1 MGSGLSWG
9 IRSRL
14 ADQDSRDIAPLMQ
27 HLQPVQ
33 TANLFITRA
42 LCLEPRI
49 QSGSGERKGDS
60 GGAHRNDQTSASSLN
75 NLLIAH
81 TDLRNKMTSL
91 VLTVNTVNSRRF
103 QGTSLC

>member
-1 MGSGLSWG
+1 MRGAGARNFDSGSIGGAGSGGRVGSGLSWG

-49 QSGSGERKGDS
+49 QSGSGERKGD
-60 GGAHRNDQTSASSLN
+60 
-75 NLLIAH
+75 
-81 TDLRNKMTSL
+81 
-91 VLTVNTVNSRRF
+91 RRGS
-103 QGTSLC
+103 QE